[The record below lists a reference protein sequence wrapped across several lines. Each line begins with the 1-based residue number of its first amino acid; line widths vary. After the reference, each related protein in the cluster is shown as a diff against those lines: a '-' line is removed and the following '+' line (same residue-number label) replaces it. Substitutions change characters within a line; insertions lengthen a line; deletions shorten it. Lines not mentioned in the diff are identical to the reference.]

1 MKARGSARVCLFI
14 GTLLVAL
21 VLASPFVFSVLSLI
35 NSAEL
40 AFDYLMTAELGFL
53 ALIALVPLLVGTFL
67 SKSPYLLCVIS
78 SALLVIS
85 LVTLMLLSDPPI
97 IWAVLVLVL
106 YNLSLLL
113 LLLHGFLSL
122 K

>member
-35 NSAEL
+35 NRAEL

-53 ALIALVPLLVGTFL
+53 ALIALVPLLMGTFL

-106 YNLSLLL
+106 YNLSLIL

>member
-35 NSAEL
+35 NRAEL

-53 ALIALVPLLVGTFL
+53 ALIALVPLLMGTFL